1 MPPVLFNGY
10 IIDCQKH
17 VCFCKA
23 PTGVCGHGAITGEY
37 VNQPCHLNANVA
49 QGAASGLRSKAATAQ
64 REAIQEGTL
73 LATGGTEEDEDEDG
87 DEMRWW
93 LCAAKGEPYKLT
105 EAYHP
110 VPEVVIRTGTWV
122 VDCRWFER
130 MPGHASPD
138 YEVYCSYNEAK
149 VALHVCLMVEGLEW
163 LPRETR
169 ATRAQVRYLSR
180 EWVGKLDEHWVAAYV
195 QR

>member
-1 MPPVLFNGY
+1 
-10 IIDCQKH
+10 
-17 VCFCKA
+17 
-23 PTGVCGHGAITGEY
+23 
-37 VNQPCHLNANVA
+37 
-49 QGAASGLRSKAATAQ
+49 
-64 REAIQEGTL
+64 
-73 LATGGTEEDEDEDG
+73 
-87 DEMRWW
+87 MRWW

-130 MPGHASPD
+130 MPGHTSPD
-138 YEVYCSYNEAK
+138 YEVYCSYSTAK
-149 VALHVCLMVEGLEW
+149 VALHACLMVEGLEW
-163 LPRETR
+163 RPRVTR
-169 ATRAQVRYLSR
+169 ATRGQVRYLSR